1 MSLVG
6 PDLPE
11 QLRQPRDVDGDPS
24 RLVVRE
30 HVGLPCLSIVVAGV
44 EVREGL
50 TVGVPDDIAAGHRVG
65 CQGGGKRRDPSGMGK
80 RL

>member
-11 QLRQPRDVDGDPS
+11 QLRQSRDVDGDPS

-30 HVGLPCLSIVVAGV
+30 HLSLPCLGFVVAGIDV
-44 EVREGL
+44 GERL